1 MCVCVCVLV
10 CTRIYEHAIAVV
22 CQWCLTTVR
31 LSHIKHFIRTFVLR
45 QWFEMRLC
53 VCVGEEKLCQYD
65 HIYYSGDINSTLV
78 LHSSAILKFLPFFV
92 LSGSSINKQKY
103 DLHSSNAN
111 AKFIINSKIFLFL
124 FSVAAADSF
133 YRPQK
138 WHKRHQKWDKNRERG
153 AHAINIRARMQIY
166 PKNEE
171 LLPVKKMVFL
181 FWYFPVTYKR
191 IISSFA
197 LAEHVSSFVG
207 MSSSR
212 CI

>member
-1 MCVCVCVLV
+1 
-10 CTRIYEHAIAVV
+10 
-22 CQWCLTTVR
+22 
-31 LSHIKHFIRTFVLR
+31 
-45 QWFEMRLC
+45 
-53 VCVGEEKLCQYD
+53 
-65 HIYYSGDINSTLV
+65 
-78 LHSSAILKFLPFFV
+78 
-92 LSGSSINKQKY
+92 
-103 DLHSSNAN
+103 
-111 AKFIINSKIFLFL
+111 
-124 FSVAAADSF
+124 
-133 YRPQK
+133 
-138 WHKRHQKWDKNRERG
+138 
-153 AHAINIRARMQIY
+153 MQIY